1 MAITN
6 REIITM
12 EMALRGIMEDV
23 DTYAG
28 WQRKGMQVQRGMKA
42 MFVTQI
48 WKPCKS
54 KVSNDVDAEE
64 KQEKQGEQKNRK
76 MIMVKAA
83 FFGISQ
89 VEPIKK

>member
-1 MAITN
+1 MAVTN
-6 REIITM
+6 KEIIMT
-12 EMALRGIMEDV
+12 EMALRGIIEDV

-42 MFVTQI
+42 RFVTQI
-48 WKPCKS
+48 WKPCKP
-54 KVSNDVDAEE
+54 KKNAESDTDE
-64 KQEKQGEQKNRK
+64 KQRVSRK

-89 VEPIKK
+89 VEPIKEKR

>member
-48 WKPCKS
+48 WKPCKQ
-54 KVSNDVDAEE
+54 KENDGAEE
-64 KQEKQGEQKNRK
+64 KQDKKKKNK